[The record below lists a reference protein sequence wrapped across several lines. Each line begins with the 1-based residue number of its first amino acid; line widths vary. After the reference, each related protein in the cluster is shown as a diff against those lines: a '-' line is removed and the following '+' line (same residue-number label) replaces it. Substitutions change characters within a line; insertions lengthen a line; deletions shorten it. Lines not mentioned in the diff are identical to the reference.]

1 MYKGTTPTFTLTLPQ
16 EVDLTTAQNVYVTF
30 EKGKKEL
37 RKTGNDLV
45 VTAHQVEVYLSQE
58 ETLSF
63 PSGDVAL
70 QLNWTYQD
78 GGKIKRAASNIVS
91 VSMKTNLEDRVLD

>member
-1 MYKGTTPTFTLTLPQ
+1 MYKGTTPTFTLTLPE

-37 RKTGNDLV
+37 RKTGDDLV

-63 PSGDVAL
+63 PSGNVDL

-78 GGKIKRAASNIVS
+78 GGMIKRAASNIVS

>member
-1 MYKGTTPTFTLTLPQ
+1 MYKGTTPTFTLTLPE

-37 RKTGNDLV
+37 RKTGDDLV

-78 GGKIKRAASNIVS
+78 GGMIKRAASNIVS